1 MASLTPG
8 ILLKVLKHINSDVK
22 VCGEHRSILLQVI
35 SIVPAITGSELWP
48 DHGFFI
54 KVSDSSHSTY
64 VSLSKEDNEL
74 ILSNKLQLGQ
84 FIYVEK
90 VQSSVPVPVLVGVR
104 AVPGRNPFI
113 GNPKDL
119 MQMSTPSGVLEALD
133 QQRKTSKPTE
143 LSENEKE
150 NSQRKVVIKE
160 QKAGVASRYML
171 GVSSNN
177 GKITNLNSSMDSD
190 KSSNGG
196 SSVCDA
202 NQKLISSATKVK
214 QEPKHQERSNI
225 ISPNNAKLASTKQ
238 EVNKDIRK
246 NSGRPLSQNG
256 STVVKKQMPRDIK
269 RESATEGSSPPN
281 LYRSSPSTPART
293 SPPKLRS
300 SPPTPA
306 RTSPPRISVPA
317 KANATS
323 SPISSV
329 PNIKRRVTETVSWD
343 TLPTCL
349 IKSGK
354 AVVRRKTIALIVA
367 AEAQREA
374 TAAASL
380 VKGLG
385 IFTEILK
392 STEEDPHGAVNKFF
406 QLNRLI
412 IQQNIFWKDNSLD
425 SGKESRPEKE
435 KPSRKVSASQNK
447 CAGNTAAKNPD
458 DAYTSGKLEWARE
471 DGFKEIRRSWI
482 DLKRE
487 SQSWFLNF
495 LEDALASGF
504 KFESR
509 AKNTTRERVRGQ
521 SKGGDGQIAVRL
533 SQLKETSNWLDQQL
547 QSEAGKPDDGLVE
560 TIERL
565 KQKAYSCLLGTVET
579 AASALEGRN
588 GCS

>member
-8 ILLKVLKHINSDVK
+8 ILLKVLKNINSDVK
-22 VCGEHRSILLQVI
+22 VCGEYRSILLQVI

-90 VQSSVPVPVLVGVR
+90 VQSSVPVPILVGVR

-133 QQRKTSKPTE
+133 QQRRTTKPAE
-143 LSENEKE
+143 LSESEKE

-171 GVSSNN
+171 GISSNN
-177 GKITNLNSSMDSD
+177 GKITNLNSSVDSD
-190 KSSNGG
+190 KSNGG
-196 SSVCDA
+196 SSVCDL
-202 NQKLISSATKVK
+202 NHKLVSGATKVK
-214 QEPKHQERSNI
+214 QEPKSQERPNI
-225 ISPNNAKLASTKQ
+225 TSPNHAKLISAKQ
-238 EVNKDIRK
+238 EVNKDTHK
-246 NSGRPLSQNG
+246 NNGRPPSQNG
-256 STVVKKQMPRDIK
+256 SAVVKKQMPKDSK
-269 RESATEGSSPPN
+269 KESATE
-281 LYRSSPSTPART
+281 RS
-293 SPPKLRS
+293 SPPKLYKS

-306 RTSPPRISVPA
+306 RTSPSKVRMAAKPNGTSNSAASVP
-317 KANATS
+317 T
-323 SPISSV
+323 V
-329 PNIKRRVTETVSWD
+329 KRRVTENISWD
-343 TLPTCL
+343 SLPTSL

-385 IFTEILK
+385 IFAEIRQ
-392 STEEDPHGAVNKFF
+392 STEEDLHGTVNKFF

-412 IQQNIFWKDNSLD
+412 IQQNIFWKDNSQE

-447 CAGNTAAKNPD
+447 AAGSTAKNPD

-471 DGFKEIRRSWI
+471 DGFQEIRKSWVT
-482 DLKRE
+482 LKKE

-495 LEDALASGF
+495 LEDALESGF
-504 KFESR
+504 KFEDR
-509 AKNTTRERVRGQ
+509 TKNNTRERVRGQ

-533 SQLKETSNWLDQQL
+533 SQLKETSNWLDQL
-547 QSEAGKPDDGLVE
+547 QSEVDKSADVLVE

-565 KQKAYSCLLGTVET
+565 KQKTYSCLLGTVET
-579 AASALEGRN
+579 AASALESRG
-588 GCS
+588 GYC

>member
-8 ILLKVLKHINSDVK
+8 ILLKVLKNINSDVK

-54 KVSDSSHSTY
+54 KVSDSSHATY

-90 VQSSVPVPVLVGVR
+90 VQSSVPVPILVGVR

-133 QQRKTSKPTE
+133 HQRKDTKPAE
-143 LSENEKE
+143 LSESEKE

-171 GVSSNN
+171 GISSNN
-177 GKITNLNSSMDSD
+177 GKFTNLNSSTDSD
-190 KSSNGG
+190 KSNGG
-196 SSVCDA
+196 ISVFE
-202 NQKLISSATKVK
+202 NQKLVSSATKVK
-214 QEPKHQERSNI
+214 QEAKPQERPNI
-225 ISPNNAKLASTKQ
+225 TSPNNVKLASTKQ

-256 STVVKKQMPRDIK
+256 SAVVKKQTPRDTK
-269 RESATEGSSPPN
+269 KEPATEGSSPTK
-281 LYRSSPSTPART
+281 LY
-293 SPPKLRS
+293 RS
-300 SPPTPA
+300 SPPTPS
-306 RTSPPRISVPA
+306 RTSPAKIRVPA
-317 KANATS
+317 KLNVTS
-323 SPISSV
+323 NPAPSV
-329 PNIKRRVTETVSWD
+329 PNIKRRVTETISWD
-343 TLPTCL
+343 SLPTSL

-354 AVVRRKTIALIVA
+354 AVVRRKTIALIIA

-385 IFTEILK
+385 IFAEIMN
-392 STEEDPHGAVNKFF
+392 SAEEDPYGAVNKFF

-412 IQQNIFWKDNSLD
+412 IQQNVFWKDNSPD
-425 SGKESRPEKE
+425 SGKESRAEKE
-435 KPSRKVSASQNK
+435 KSPRKVSATQNK
-447 CAGNTAAKNPD
+447 AAGSSATKNPD

-482 DLKRE
+482 DLKKE

-495 LEDALASGF
+495 LEDALESGF
-504 KFESR
+504 KFESGT
-509 AKNTTRERVRGQ
+509 KSNTRERVRGQ

-533 SQLKETSNWLDQQL
+533 SQLKETSNWLDQL
-547 QSEAGKPDDGLVE
+547 QSEADKSADGLVE
-560 TIERL
+560 TIEQLR
-565 KQKAYSCLLGTVET
+565 QKAYSCLLGTVET
-579 AASALEGRN
+579 AASALESRN
-588 GCS
+588 GYC

>member
-8 ILLKVLKHINSDVK
+8 ILLKVLKNINSDVK
-22 VCGEHRSILLQVI
+22 VCGEYRSILLQVI

-54 KVSDSSHSTY
+54 KVSDSSHATY

-90 VQSSVPVPVLVGVR
+90 VQSSVPVPILVGVR

-133 QQRKTSKPTE
+133 HERKTTKPTE
-143 LSENEKE
+143 LSESEKE

-171 GVSSNN
+171 GISNN
-177 GKITNLNSSMDSD
+177 GKNTSLNSSTDSE
-190 KSSNGG
+190 KSNGG

-202 NQKLISSATKVK
+202 NQKLVSSATKVK
-214 QEPKHQERSNI
+214 HEAKLQERPNISSPSNV
-225 ISPNNAKLASTKQ
+225 KLASTKQ

-246 NSGRPLSQNG
+246 NSGKPLGQNG
-256 STVVKKQMPRDIK
+256 SAVVKKQTPRDTK
-269 RESATEGSSPPN
+269 KELTTEGSSPPK
-281 LYRSSPSTPART
+281 LY
-293 SPPKLRS
+293 RS
-300 SPPTPA
+300 SPPTPS
-306 RTSPPRISVPA
+306 RTSPAKSSVPA
-317 KANATS
+317 KPNVTS
-323 SPISSV
+323 NPVPSV
-329 PNIKRRVTETVSWD
+329 PNTKRRVTETISWD
-343 TLPTCL
+343 SLPTSL

-354 AVVRRKTIALIVA
+354 AVARRKTIALIVA

-380 VKGLG
+380 VKSLG

-392 STEEDPHGAVNKFF
+392 SAEEDPHGAVNKFF

-412 IQQNIFWKDNSLD
+412 IQQSVFWKDNSPD

-435 KPSRKVSASQNK
+435 KPSRKVSSAQNK
-447 CAGNTAAKNPD
+447 TTASSAAKNPD
-458 DAYTSGKLEWARE
+458 DAYTSGKLEWVRE

-482 DLKRE
+482 DLKKE

-495 LEDALASGF
+495 LEDALESGF
-504 KFESR
+504 KFESGI
-509 AKNTTRERVRGQ
+509 KNNNRERVRGQ
-521 SKGGDGQIAVRL
+521 SKVGDGQIAVRL
-533 SQLKETSNWLDQQL
+533 SQLKETSNWLDQL
-547 QSEAGKPDDGLVE
+547 QSEADKSADGLVE

-579 AASALEGRN
+579 AASALESRN
-588 GCS
+588 GYC

>member
-8 ILLKVLKHINSDVK
+8 ILLKVLKNINSDVK
-22 VCGEHRSILLQVI
+22 VCGEYRSILLQVI

-64 VSLSKEDNEL
+64 VSLSKEDDEL

-90 VQSSVPVPVLVGVR
+90 VQPSVPVPILVGVR
-104 AVPGRNPFI
+104 TVPGRNPCI

-133 QQRKTSKPTE
+133 QQQKSTKPAE
-143 LSENEKE
+143 LPESEKE

-171 GVSSNN
+171 GISSNN
-177 GKITNLNSSMDSD
+177 RKITNLNSSIDSD
-190 KSSNGG
+190 KSNGG
-196 SSVCDA
+196 SSVCDS
-202 NQKLISSATKVK
+202 NQKSVSSATKVK
-214 QEPKHQERSNI
+214 QEPKPQDRPNVT
-225 ISPNNAKLASTKQ
+225 SPNQAKLISTKQ
-238 EVNKDIRK
+238 EVNKDLRK
-246 NSGRPLSQNG
+246 NSGRSPSQSG
-256 STVVKKQMPRDIK
+256 SAVVKKQMPRDSK
-269 RESATEGSSPPN
+269 KESATEGSSPPK
-281 LYRSSPSTPART
+281 LYRNSPPRPART
-293 SPPKLRS
+293 SPPKL
-300 SPPTPA
+300 
-306 RTSPPRISVPA
+306 SVPA
-317 KANATS
+317 KPNVTS
-323 SPISSV
+323 SSLSSV
-329 PNIKRRVTETVSWD
+329 PNVKRRVSQETVSWD
-343 TLPTCL
+343 SLPTSL

-385 IFTEILK
+385 IFAEMRK
-392 STEEDPHGAVNKFF
+392 SAEEDSHGAVNKFF

-412 IQQNIFWKDNSLD
+412 IQQNIFWKDNSPD

-435 KPSRKVSASQNK
+435 KTSRKVSASQNK
-447 CAGNTAAKNPD
+447 AAGSTTPKNPE
-458 DAYTSGKLEWARE
+458 DAYTCGKIEWARE
-471 DGFKEIRRSWI
+471 DGFKEICRAWLTLHM
-482 DLKRE
+482 D

-495 LEDALASGF
+495 LEDALQTGF
-504 KFESR
+504 KFEGR
-509 AKNTTRERVRGQ
+509 IKKERVRGQ

-533 SQLKETSNWLDQQL
+533 SQLKETSNWLDQL
-547 QSEAGKPDDGLVE
+547 QSEVDKSADDLVE

-579 AASALEGRN
+579 AASALESRTSY
-588 GCS
+588 C

>member
-8 ILLKVLKHINSDVK
+8 ILLKVLKNINSDVK

-54 KVSDSSHSTY
+54 KVSDSSHATY

-84 FIYVEK
+84 FIYVER
-90 VQSSVPVPVLVGVR
+90 VQSSVPVPILVGVR

-133 QQRKTSKPTE
+133 HQRKATKPTE
-143 LSENEKE
+143 LSESEKE

-171 GVSSNN
+171 GLSSNN
-177 GKITNLNSSMDSD
+177 GKITSLNSSTDSE
-190 KSSNGG
+190 KSNGG

-202 NQKLISSATKVK
+202 NQKLVSVTTKVK
-214 QEPKHQERSNI
+214 QEPKPQERSNI
-225 ISPNNAKLASTKQ
+225 TSSPNKARLASTKQ
-238 EVNKDIRK
+238 EVNKEIRK
-246 NSGRPLSQNG
+246 NSGRTIGQNG
-256 STVVKKQMPRDIK
+256 SAVVKKQTPRDTK
-269 RESATEGSSPPN
+269 REPATEGSSPRN
-281 LYRSSPSTPART
+281 HY
-293 SPPKLRS
+293 RS

-306 RTSPPRISVPA
+306 RTSPQKISVPA
-317 KANATS
+317 KPNITS
-323 SPISSV
+323 NPVPSV
-329 PNIKRRVTETVSWD
+329 PAIKRRVTETISWD
-343 TLPTCL
+343 SLPTCL

-392 STEEDPHGAVNKFF
+392 SSEEDPHGAVNKFF

-412 IQQNIFWKDNSLD
+412 IQQNIFWKDNSPD
-425 SGKESRPEKE
+425 SSKESRAEKE
-435 KPSRKVSASQNK
+435 KSSRKVSVSQNK
-447 CAGNTAAKNPD
+447 AAGSSAAKNPD

-482 DLKRE
+482 DLKKE

-495 LEDALASGF
+495 LEDALESGF
-504 KFESR
+504 KFESST
-509 AKNTTRERVRGQ
+509 KSNTRERV
-521 SKGGDGQIAVRL
+521 
-533 SQLKETSNWLDQQL
+533 
-547 QSEAGKPDDGLVE
+547 
-560 TIERL
+560 
-565 KQKAYSCLLGTVET
+565 
-579 AASALEGRN
+579 
-588 GCS
+588 

>member
-8 ILLKVLKHINSDVK
+8 ILLKVLKNINSDVK

-54 KVSDSSHSTY
+54 KVSDSSHATY

-90 VQSSVPVPVLVGVR
+90 VQSSVPVPILVGVR

-133 QQRKTSKPTE
+133 HQRKDTKPTE
-143 LSENEKE
+143 MSESEKE

-171 GVSSNN
+171 GISSNN
-177 GKITNLNSSMDSD
+177 GKFTSLNSSTDSE
-190 KSSNGG
+190 KSNGG
-196 SSVCDA
+196 SSVCDT
-202 NQKLISSATKVK
+202 NQKMGSSATKVK
-214 QEPKHQERSNI
+214 QEAKPQERPNI
-225 ISPNNAKLASTKQ
+225 ASPNNVKLASTKQ

-246 NSGRPLSQNG
+246 NSGRPLGQNG
-256 STVVKKQMPRDIK
+256 SAVVKKQTTRDTK
-269 RESATEGSSPPN
+269 REPATEGSSPTK
-281 LYRSSPSTPART
+281 LY
-293 SPPKLRS
+293 RS
-300 SPPTPA
+300 SPPTPL
-306 RTSPPRISVPA
+306 RTSPAKIRVPA
-317 KANATS
+317 KPNVTS
-323 SPISSV
+323 NPVPSV
-329 PNIKRRVTETVSWD
+329 PNIKRRVTETISWD
-343 TLPTCL
+343 SLPTSL

-385 IFTEILK
+385 IFAEMMN
-392 STEEDPHGAVNKFF
+392 SAEEDPHGAVNKFF

-412 IQQNIFWKDNSLD
+412 IQQNVFWKDNSPD
-425 SGKESRPEKE
+425 SGKESRTEKE
-435 KPSRKVSASQNK
+435 KSSRKVSATQNK
-447 CAGNTAAKNPD
+447 VAGSGATKNPD

-482 DLKRE
+482 DLKKE
-487 SQSWFLNF
+487 SNTWFLNF
-495 LEDALASGF
+495 LEDALESGF
-504 KFESR
+504 KFECR
-509 AKNTTRERVRGQ
+509 TINNTRERVRGQ

-533 SQLKETSNWLDQQL
+533 SQLKETSNWLDQL
-547 QSEAGKPDDGLVE
+547 QSEADKSADSLVE

-565 KQKAYSCLLGTVET
+565 RQKAYSCLLGTVET
-579 AASALEGRN
+579 AASALESRN
-588 GCS
+588 GYC